1 MTVFE
6 IALET
11 DVSDV
16 NLHSTMFLTYTI
28 VQAQQA
34 HITHLKGN
42 FLKVITKRS

>member
-34 HITHLKGN
+34 HITHSKST
-42 FLKVITKRS
+42 F